1 MSVERWPTAVDYQ
14 TALQTP
20 ALCFNEFSLKQGAV
34 YTDTLGLPLAAT
46 GNVVVVFRMR
56 LAEGDAALRCYTR
69 RVDVEALE
77 HRYKVLNLRRDPDA
91 LPALVPSLFRPDEL
105 LVEGARYPV
114 IQMPWVPGLPLHRFV
129 EAHLYKPDVLKTLAH
144 QWRVLMSQLV
154 VSEFA
159 HGDLSDGNI
168 LVDKQGTI
176 RLIDYDSAYVPL
188 LRNDPPEEVGKPNY
202 QHPGRLDPDGPDY
215 GYYAPNVDA
224 FSALVVYLSIKAL
237 ADDPERW
244 RCYHTGENLIF
255 DQVDFRNPGYTP
267 IWLDLRNGQDDEV
280 QRLVEVL
287 EGYCHA
293 SAADLPDLEDTLK
306 GATPQRRVRVKEAL
320 RLADDAAAVTPPRR
334 TSIREETQ
342 KGEDIE
348 TQAVNRIARSW
359 SHRRIYVGVGGVA
372 VLALLLVAVLMR
384 PAQKQ
389 APGPISLRPVS
400 DVTSAYLPSE
410 DLAGFYTGYATS
422 LDGEREPM
430 ALIIDSLVV
439 DSVEAHTV
447 HFVYSVNWKAHYI
460 GGIGS
465 YNLNTGHVDL
475 KSHYELYVARAS
487 ADEVVLASLSHRDQR
502 PLVMINKRMTQ

>member
-20 ALCFNEFSLKQGAV
+20 ALCFNELSLKQGSV

-69 RVDVEALE
+69 KVDIKALE
-77 HRYKVLNLRRDPDA
+77 HRYKVLNLHRDPDA
-91 LPALVPSLFRPDEL
+91 LPALVPSIYRSDEV
-105 LVEGARYPV
+105 LVEGTRYPV
-114 IQMPWVPGLPLHRFV
+114 VQMPWVPGLPLHRFV
-129 EAHLYKPDVLKTLAH
+129 EANLFKPDVLKALAH
-144 QWRVLMSQLV
+144 QWRVLMSQLSV
-154 VSEFA
+154 GEFA
-159 HGDLSDGNI
+159 HGDLSDGNV
-168 LVDKQGTI
+168 LVDEQGTI

-188 LRNDPPEEVGKPNY
+188 LRNDPPDEVGKPNY

-215 GYYAPNVDA
+215 GYYAHNVDA
-224 FSALVVYLSIKAL
+224 FSALVIYLSLKAL

-255 DQVDFRNPGYTP
+255 DRVDFRNPGYTP
-267 IWLDLRNGQDDEV
+267 IWLDLRNGQSDEV

-287 EGYCHA
+287 EGYCRT
-293 SAADLPDLEDTLK
+293 SVADLPDLEETLK
-306 GATPQRRVRVKEAL
+306 GVTPQRRARVKEAL
-320 RLADDAAAVTPPRR
+320 RMADDAAAVTPPRR
-334 TSIREETQ
+334 TSIREEPEKT
-342 KGEDIE
+342 DAA
-348 TQAVNRIARSW
+348 TSPAVNPIARLW
-359 SHRRIYVGVGGVA
+359 SHKRIYVGMGSVA
-372 VLALLLVAVLMR
+372 ALAMLLLVVLMR
-384 PAQKQ
+384 PSQER
-389 APGPISLRPVS
+389 APGPISLRQVS
-400 DVTSAYLPSE
+400 EVTSAYLPPE

-439 DSVEAHTV
+439 DSLEADKV

-460 GGIGS
+460 GGFGR
-465 YNLNTGHVDL
+465 YNIATGHVDL
-475 KSHYELYVARAS
+475 ESHYELYVARAN

-502 PLVMINKRMTQ
+502 PLVMINKRVTQ